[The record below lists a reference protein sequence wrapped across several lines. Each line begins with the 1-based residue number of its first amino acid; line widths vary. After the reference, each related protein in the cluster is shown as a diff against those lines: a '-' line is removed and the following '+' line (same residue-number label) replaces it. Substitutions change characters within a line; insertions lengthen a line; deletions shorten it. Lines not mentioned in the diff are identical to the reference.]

1 MNKVIVMQESAL
13 FFSTTSLALS
23 PLVLAPLTKGFVT
36 SGSLII
42 AIGAQNAF
50 VLSQGLRKQFNGL
63 IAVTCCSLDILLIF
77 AGIAG
82 MGALIANSSYLMLT
96 AALFGGGFLTV
107 YGAIALKS
115 AITPK
120 PLRAEHSPLN
130 SRKAAILT
138 TMAISLLNP
147 HVYLDTVV
155 LIGSIGGQYP
165 VPERWWF
172 AAGAALASVVWFFSL
187 SWGAKK
193 LAPLFSKP
201 TTWRVLDGVICLMMW
216 SIALSLFSMA
226 FEIPL

>member
-1 MNKVIVMQESAL
+1 MQEAAVFL
-13 FFSTTSLALS
+13 STTSLAL
-23 PLVLAPLTKGFVT
+23 APLLKGFVT

-50 VLSQGLRKQFNGL
+50 VLSQGLRKQFNSL
-63 IAVTCCSLDILLIF
+63 VAITCCTLDILLIF

-82 MGALIANSSYLMLT
+82 MGVLIANSPYVMF
-96 AALFGGGFLTV
+96 AAAVLGGGFLTV

-115 AITPK
+115 AIMPK
-120 PLRAEHSPLN
+120 PLRAEHSSLN

-138 TMAISLLNP
+138 TLAISLLNP
-147 HVYLDTVV
+147 HVYLDTVI

-165 VPERWWF
+165 TPERWWF

-193 LAPLFSKP
+193 LAPLFEKP
-201 TTWRVLDGVICLMMW
+201 ITWRVLDSVICLMMW
-216 SIALSLFSMA
+216 SIAFSLFSMA
-226 FEIPL
+226 FENPL